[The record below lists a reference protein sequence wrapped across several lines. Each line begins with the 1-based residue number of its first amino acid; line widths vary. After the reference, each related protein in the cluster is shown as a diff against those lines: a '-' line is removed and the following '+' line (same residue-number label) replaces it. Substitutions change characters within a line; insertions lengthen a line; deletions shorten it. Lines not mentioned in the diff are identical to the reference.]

1 MIYGLTE
8 IINERKGRRRTFQYN
23 GGWVTKE
30 KGDSKLIEQR
40 RFGPHRLKE
49 REREGRER
57 RRERARERV
66 GESVQ
71 PTDAPSDTDA
81 WYQNRKHANV
91 GEKGTRLFSHS
102 YFLTWIFL

>member
-40 RFGPHRLKE
+40 RFGPHRQAKGEGKGGEREKE
-49 REREGRER
+49 RESERESR
-57 RRERARERV
+57 
-66 GESVQ
+66 
-71 PTDAPSDTDA
+71 
-81 WYQNRKHANV
+81 
-91 GEKGTRLFSHS
+91 
-102 YFLTWIFL
+102 